1 MQQKICFGK
10 HSKVGEPMAVTSI
23 WSITSRV
30 DSVID
35 YVSNPEKT
43 IAQESDMNAALH
55 TIDDV
60 VEYAVDDLKTEERV
74 YVSGI
79 RCDPEFAA
87 RQFQKTKQHYKK
99 TGGILAFHGYQSF
112 KPGEVDADTAHRI
125 GVELAKE
132 LWGDRFEVVVA
143 THLNT
148 DHYHNHFVIN
158 SVSIVDGYR
167 YYDNKETYRRM
178 REVSDRLCKAHQLSV
193 IKNPGGK
200 GKSYAEWSAEKNGK
214 PTYRGMVKADIDRA
228 ILASTTMR
236 DFYRVMEQM
245 GYTFKLRKKNGQP
258 LAHPV
263 AVPPGGGNGVR
274 MDGLGEE
281 YTLDGITQRIL
292 RNMRKRI
299 PFPEAENRRLGR
311 YRYRGNFKKSRKAT
325 GLRALYFYYCYR
337 LKIIVK
343 HPASTKKVL
352 GVLRED
358 IIQLDKRIAETR
370 FLGKYK
376 IETADDLAGRKQYAD
391 TQIEVLTDQRK
402 DLRNALK
409 RITRKGNAA
418 EIEATKEKISALT
431 DELIKLRKE
440 VKLCDSIAERSG
452 LVKEGLEAIIEQDTS
467 ERKEKNQYE
476 HSRRRSGTDRQNVTQ
491 WR

>member
-1 MQQKICFGK
+1 
-10 HSKVGEPMAVTSI
+10 MAVTSL
-23 WSITSRV
+23 WARNVRV
-30 DSVID
+30 DQVID
-35 YVSNPEKT
+35 YVRNPDKVT
-43 IAQESDMNAALH
+43 ESAAEQIAALH
-55 TIDDV
+55 EIDGV
-60 VEYAVDDLKTEERV
+60 IEYATNELKTEKRA
-74 YVSGI
+74 YVSCI
-79 RCDPEFAA
+79 NCTSEELAAAEFWETKVYWERTLKAD
-87 RQFQKTKQHYKK
+87 KT
-99 TGGILAFHGYQSF
+99 TGRLCYHGYQSF
-112 KPGEVDADTAHRI
+112 KPGEVDAETAHKI
-125 GVELAKE
+125 GVALAEE
-132 LWGDRFEVVVA
+132 LWGGRFQVVVA

-148 DHYHNHFVIN
+148 DHIHNHFVIN
-158 SVSIVDGYR
+158 SVSDLDGKKFHSGA
-167 YYDNKETYRRM
+167 KELALL
-178 REVSDRLCKAHQLSV
+178 RETSDRLCREHQLSV

-263 AVPPGGGNGVR
+263 AIPPGGGNGVR

-281 YTLDGITQRIL
+281 YTPDGITQRIL

-299 PFPEAENRRLGR
+299 PFLEAENRRLGR
-311 YRYRGNFKKSRKAT
+311 YRYRGNFKKHKKAT

-358 IIQLDKRIAETR
+358 ILKLDQRIAETR
-370 FLGKYK
+370 FLGKHK
-376 IETADDLAGRKQYAD
+376 IETAAELAERKQYAEK
-391 TQIEVLTDQRK
+391 QIQVLTDQRK

-409 RITRKGNAA
+409 RITRKGDA
-418 EIEATKEKISALT
+418 EEIQATKEKISVLT
-431 DELIKLRKE
+431 DELIKLRRE
-440 VKLCDSIAERSG
+440 VKLCESIAERSG
-452 LVKEGLEAIIEQDTS
+452 LVKEGLESIIEQDIS
-467 ERKEKNQYE
+467 ERKEKTQHE

>member
-1 MQQKICFGK
+1 METKRCFGK
-10 HSKVGEPMAVTSI
+10 MDGRTC
-23 WSITSRV
+23 
-30 DSVID
+30 
-35 YVSNPEKT
+35 Y
-43 IAQESDMNAALH
+43 
-55 TIDDV
+55 
-60 VEYAVDDLKTEERV
+60 
-74 YVSGI
+74 
-79 RCDPEFAA
+79 
-87 RQFQKTKQHYKK
+87 
-99 TGGILAFHGYQSF
+99 HGFQSF
-112 KPGEVDADTAHRI
+112 RAGEVDADTAHRI

-158 SVSIVDGYR
+158 SVSSVDGRKFSNRKPDYA
-167 YYDNKETYRRM
+167 RM
-178 REVSDRLCKAHQLSV
+178 REVSDRLCKEHQLSV
-193 IKNPGGK
+193 IKNPKGK
-200 GKSYAEWSAEKNGK
+200 GKSYSQWSAEKNGK
-214 PTYRGMVKADIDRA
+214 PTYPSLVKADIDRA

-236 DFYRVMEQM
+236 DFQRVMEQM
-245 GYTFKLRKKNGQP
+245 GYTFKWFKKNGQQ
-258 LAHPV
+258 LEHQV
-263 AVPPGGGNGVR
+263 AIPPGAKKGVR
-274 MDGLGEE
+274 LDRLGEE
-281 YTLDGITQRIL
+281 YTFDGITQRIL

-299 PFPEAENRRLGR
+299 PFPETENRRLGR
-311 YRYRGNFKKSRKAT
+311 YRYRGNFKKHKKAT

-358 IIQLDKRIAETR
+358 IVKLDQRIAETR

-376 IETADDLAGRKQYAD
+376 IETADDLADRKQYAD
-391 TQIEVLTDQRK
+391 NQIQVLTDQRK
-402 DLRNALK
+402 NLRNALK
-409 RITRKGNAA
+409 RITRKGDAA

>member
-1 MQQKICFGK
+1 
-10 HSKVGEPMAVTSI
+10 MAVTSI
-23 WSITSRV
+23 WPITGNP
-30 DSVID
+30 DGVIE
-35 YVSNPEKT
+35 YAINPEKT
-43 IAQESDMNAALH
+43 SEESREETAALH
-55 TIDDV
+55 AIDNV
-60 VEYAVDDLKTEERV
+60 VEYTADDLKTEKRM
-74 YVSGI
+74 YVSGVNCQI
-79 RCDPEFAA
+79 PYAKE
-87 RQFQKTKQHYKK
+87 QFMETKRLFGQMDGRTCY
-99 TGGILAFHGYQSF
+99 HGYQSF
-112 KPGEVDADTAHRI
+112 RAGEVDADTAHRI
-125 GVELAKE
+125 GVALAKE

-158 SVSIVDGYR
+158 SVSRVDGKKFSNRKPDYA
-167 YYDNKETYRRM
+167 RM
-178 REVSDRLCKAHQLSV
+178 REVSDRLCKEHQLSV
-193 IKNPGGK
+193 IKNPKGK
-200 GKSYAEWSAEKNGK
+200 GKSYAQWSAEKNGK
-214 PTYRGMVKADIDRA
+214 PTYQSMVQADIDRA

-236 DFYRVMEQM
+236 DFQRVMEQM
-245 GYTFKLRKKNGQP
+245 GYTFKWFKKNGQQ
-258 LAHPV
+258 LEHQV
-263 AVPPGGGNGVR
+263 AIPPGAKKGVR
-274 MDGLGEE
+274 LDRLGEE
-281 YTLDGITQRIL
+281 YTYDGITQRIL

-311 YRYRGNFKKSRKAT
+311 YRYRGNFKKHKKAT

-343 HPASTKKVL
+343 HPASAKKVL

-391 TQIEVLTDQRK
+391 NQIEVLTDQRK

-409 RITRKGNAA
+409 RITRKGDAA
-418 EIEATKEKISALT
+418 EITATKEKISALT

-440 VKLCDSIAERSG
+440 VKLCESIAERSG
-452 LVKEGLEAIIEQDTS
+452 LVKEGLESIIEQDIS
-467 ERKEKNQYE
+467 ERKEKTQHE
-476 HSRRRSGTDRQNVTQ
+476 HSRRRSGTDRQNVTK

>member
-1 MQQKICFGK
+1 
-10 HSKVGEPMAVTSI
+10 MAVTSI
-23 WSITSRV
+23 WSIKSRV

-43 IAQESDMNAALH
+43 IAQASDLNAALH

-148 DHYHNHFVIN
+148 DHFHNHFVIN

-178 REVSDRLCKAHQLSV
+178 REVSDRLCKENQLSV

-214 PTYRGMVKADIDRA
+214 PTYRGLVKADIDRA

-245 GYTFKLRKKNGQP
+245 GYTFKLHKKNGQP

-263 AVPPGGGNGVR
+263 AIPPSGGNGVR

-311 YRYRGNFKKSRKAT
+311 YRYRGNFKKHKKVT

-343 HPASTKKVL
+343 HPASTKKVP

-358 IIQLDKRIAETR
+358 ILKLDKRIEETR

-376 IETADDLAGRKQYAD
+376 IETADELTGRKEYAE
-391 TQIEVLTDQRK
+391 TQIQVLTDQRK
-402 DLRNALK
+402 ELYNALK
-409 RITRKGNAA
+409 RIKRKGDA
-418 EIEATKEKISALT
+418 EEISATKDKISVLSA
-431 DELIKLRKE
+431 ELKQLRRE

-452 LVKEGLEAIIEQDTS
+452 LVKEGLESIIEQDIS
-467 ERKEKNQYE
+467 ERKEKTQHE

>member
-1 MQQKICFGK
+1 METKRLFGQMD
-10 HSKVGEPMAVTSI
+10 GRTC
-23 WSITSRV
+23 
-30 DSVID
+30 
-35 YVSNPEKT
+35 Y
-43 IAQESDMNAALH
+43 
-55 TIDDV
+55 
-60 VEYAVDDLKTEERV
+60 
-74 YVSGI
+74 
-79 RCDPEFAA
+79 
-87 RQFQKTKQHYKK
+87 
-99 TGGILAFHGYQSF
+99 HGYQSF
-112 KPGEVDADTAHRI
+112 RAGEVDADTAHRI
-125 GVELAKE
+125 GVALAKE

-158 SVSIVDGYR
+158 SVSRVDGKKFSNRKPDYA
-167 YYDNKETYRRM
+167 RM
-178 REVSDRLCKAHQLSV
+178 REVSDRLCKEHQLSV
-193 IKNPGGK
+193 IKDPQWN
-200 GKSYAEWSAEKNGK
+200 GKSYAEWSANKHGK
-214 PTYRGMVKADIDRA
+214 PTYRDIVKADIDRA

-245 GYTFKLRKKNGQP
+245 GYTFKRNKENGQP

-263 AVPPGGGNGVR
+263 ALPPGAKKGVR
-274 MDGLGEE
+274 MDRLGEE
-281 YTLDGITQRIL
+281 YTFGGITQRIL

-311 YRYRGNFKKSRKAT
+311 YRYRGNFKKHKKAT

-376 IETADDLAGRKQYAD
+376 IETAADLADRKQYAD

-409 RITRKGNAA
+409 RITRKGDAA

-467 ERKEKNQYE
+467 ERKEKKQYE

>member
-1 MQQKICFGK
+1 
-10 HSKVGEPMAVTSI
+10 MAVTSI
-23 WSITSRV
+23 WPITGNPNG
-30 DSVID
+30 VIE
-35 YVSNPEKT
+35 YAINPEKT
-43 IAQESDMNAALH
+43 SADSREETAALH
-55 TIDDV
+55 AIDKV
-60 VEYAVDDLKTEERV
+60 VEYTADDLKTEKRM
-74 YVSGI
+74 YVSGVN
-79 RCDPEFAA
+79 CQVPFAKE
-87 RQFQKTKQHYKK
+87 QFMETKRRFNQMNGRTCY
-99 TGGILAFHGYQSF
+99 HGYQSF
-112 KPGEVDADTAHRI
+112 RAGEVDADTAHRI

-132 LWGDRFEVVVA
+132 LWGDQFEVVVA

-158 SVSIVDGYR
+158 SVSSVDGRKFSNRKPDYA
-167 YYDNKETYRRM
+167 RM
-178 REVSDRLCKAHQLSV
+178 REVSDRLCKEHQLSV
-193 IKNPGGK
+193 IKNPKGK
-200 GKSYAEWSAEKNGK
+200 GKSYSQWSAEKNGK
-214 PTYRGMVKADIDRA
+214 PSYPSLVKADIDRA

-236 DFYRVMEQM
+236 DFQRVMEQM
-245 GYTFKLRKKNGQP
+245 GYTFKWFKKNGQQ
-258 LAHPV
+258 LEHQV
-263 AVPPGGGNGVR
+263 AIPPGAKKGVR
-274 MDGLGEE
+274 LDRLGEE
-281 YTLDGITQRIL
+281 YTFDGITQRIL

-311 YRYRGNFKKSRKAT
+311 YRYRGNFKKHKKTT

-358 IIQLDKRIAETR
+358 IVKLDQRIAETR

-391 TQIEVLTDQRK
+391 NQIQVLTDQRK

-409 RITRKGNAA
+409 RITRKGDAA

>member
-1 MQQKICFGK
+1 
-10 HSKVGEPMAVTSI
+10 MAVTSI
-23 WSITSRV
+23 WPITGNP
-30 DSVID
+30 DGVIE
-35 YVSNPEKT
+35 YAINPEKT
-43 IAQESDMNAALH
+43 AEASRKETAALH
-55 TIDDV
+55 AIDNV
-60 VEYAVDDLKTEERV
+60 VEYTADDLKTEKRM
-74 YVSGI
+74 YVSGVNCQI
-79 RCDPEFAA
+79 PFAKE
-87 RQFQKTKQHYKK
+87 QFMETKRRFGKLDGRTCY
-99 TGGILAFHGYQSF
+99 HGYQSF
-112 KPGEVDADTAHRI
+112 RAGEVDADTAHRI
-125 GVELAKE
+125 GVALAKE

-158 SVSIVDGYR
+158 SVSSVDGRKFSNRKPDYA
-167 YYDNKETYRRM
+167 RM
-178 REVSDRLCKAHQLSV
+178 REVSDRLCKEHQLSV

-263 AVPPGGGNGVR
+263 AIPPGGGNGVR

-311 YRYRGNFKKSRKAT
+311 YRYRGNFKKHKKAT

-358 IIQLDKRIAETR
+358 ILKLDQRIAETR
-370 FLGKYK
+370 FLGKHR
-376 IETADDLAGRKQYAD
+376 IETAADLANRRQYAEN
-391 TQIEVLTDQRK
+391 QIEVLTDQRK

-409 RITRKGNAA
+409 RITRTGDAA
-418 EIEATKEKISALT
+418 EITATKDKISALT
-431 DELIKLRKE
+431 DELKQLRQE
-440 VKLCDSIAERSG
+440 VKLCESIAERSG
-452 LVKEGLEAIIEQDTS
+452 LVKEGLEAIIEQDIS
-467 ERKEKNQYE
+467 ERKEKSKYE

>member
-1 MQQKICFGK
+1 METKRRFGK
-10 HSKVGEPMAVTSI
+10 MDGRTC
-23 WSITSRV
+23 
-30 DSVID
+30 
-35 YVSNPEKT
+35 Y
-43 IAQESDMNAALH
+43 
-55 TIDDV
+55 
-60 VEYAVDDLKTEERV
+60 
-74 YVSGI
+74 
-79 RCDPEFAA
+79 
-87 RQFQKTKQHYKK
+87 
-99 TGGILAFHGYQSF
+99 HGYQSF
-112 KPGEVDADTAHRI
+112 RAGEVDADTAHRI

-132 LWGDRFEVVVA
+132 LWGDQFEVVVA

-158 SVSIVDGYR
+158 SVSSVDGRKFSNRKPDYA
-167 YYDNKETYRRM
+167 RM
-178 REVSDRLCKAHQLSV
+178 REVSDRLCKEHQLSV
-193 IKNPGGK
+193 IKNPKGK
-200 GKSYAEWSAEKNGK
+200 GKSYSQWSAEKNGK
-214 PTYRGMVKADIDRA
+214 PTYPSLVKDDVDRA

-236 DFYRVMEQM
+236 DFQRVMEQM
-245 GYTFKLRKKNGQP
+245 GYTFKWFKKNGQQ
-258 LAHPV
+258 LEHQV
-263 AVPPGGGNGVR
+263 AIPPGAKKGVR
-274 MDGLGEE
+274 LDRLGEE
-281 YTLDGITQRIL
+281 YTFDGITQRIL

-311 YRYRGNFKKSRKAT
+311 YRYRGNFKKHKKAT

-358 IIQLDKRIAETR
+358 IVKLDQRIAETR

-391 TQIEVLTDQRK
+391 NQIQVLTDQRK

-409 RITRKGNAA
+409 RITRKGDAA

-440 VKLCDSIAERSG
+440 VKLCDSIAVRSG

>member
-1 MQQKICFGK
+1 
-10 HSKVGEPMAVTSI
+10 MAVTSI
-23 WSITSRV
+23 WPITGNP
-30 DSVID
+30 DGVIE
-35 YVSNPEKT
+35 YAINPQKT
-43 IAQESDMNAALH
+43 SEANLEETAALH
-55 TIDDV
+55 AIDNV
-60 VEYAVDDLKTEERV
+60 VEYTADDLKTEKRM
-74 YVSGI
+74 YVSGVNCQI
-79 RCDPEFAA
+79 PFAKE
-87 RQFQKTKQHYKK
+87 QFMETKHRFGKMDGRTCY
-99 TGGILAFHGYQSF
+99 HGYQSF
-112 KPGEVDADTAHRI
+112 RAGEVDADTAHRI

-158 SVSIVDGYR
+158 SVSSVDGRKFSNRKPDYA
-167 YYDNKETYRRM
+167 RM
-178 REVSDRLCKAHQLSV
+178 REVSDRLCKEHQLSV
-193 IKNPGGK
+193 IKDPQWN
-200 GKSYAEWSAEKNGK
+200 GKSYAEWSANKHGK
-214 PTYRGMVKADIDRA
+214 PTYRDIVKADIDRA

-245 GYTFKLRKKNGQP
+245 GYTFKRNKENGQP

-263 AVPPGGGNGVR
+263 ALPPGAKKGVR
-274 MDGLGEE
+274 MDRLGEE
-281 YTLDGITQRIL
+281 YTFDGITQRIL

-311 YRYRGNFKKSRKAT
+311 YRYRGNFKKHKKAT

-337 LKIIVK
+337 LKTIVK

-358 IIQLDKRIAETR
+358 IVKLDQRIAETR

-391 TQIEVLTDQRK
+391 NQIQVLTDQRK

-409 RITRKGNAA
+409 RITRKGDAA

-467 ERKEKNQYE
+467 ERKEKSKYE
-476 HSRRRSGTDRQNVTQ
+476 HSKRRSGTDRQNVTG

>member
-1 MQQKICFGK
+1 
-10 HSKVGEPMAVTSI
+10 MAVTSI
-23 WSITSRV
+23 WPITGNP
-30 DSVID
+30 DGVIE
-35 YVSNPEKT
+35 YAINPEKT
-43 IAQESDMNAALH
+43 SEASREETAALH
-55 TIDDV
+55 AIDNV
-60 VEYAVDDLKTEERV
+60 VEYTADDLKTEKRM
-74 YVSGI
+74 YVSGVNCQI
-79 RCDPEFAA
+79 PYAKE
-87 RQFQKTKQHYKK
+87 QFMETKCRFGKLDGRTCY
-99 TGGILAFHGYQSF
+99 HGYQSF
-112 KPGEVDADTAHRI
+112 RAGEVDADTAHRI
-125 GVELAKE
+125 GVALAKE

-158 SVSIVDGYR
+158 SVSRVDGRKFSNRKPDYA
-167 YYDNKETYRRM
+167 RM
-178 REVSDRLCKAHQLSV
+178 REVSDRLCKEHQLSV

-263 AVPPGGGNGVR
+263 AIPPGGGNGVR

-325 GLRALYFYYCYR
+325 GLRGLYFYYCYR

-358 IIQLDKRIAETR
+358 ILKLDQRIEETR
-370 FLGKYK
+370 FLGKHK
-376 IETADDLAGRKQYAD
+376 IETAAELTDRKQYAEN
-391 TQIEVLTDQRK
+391 QIQVLTEQRK

-409 RITRKGNAA
+409 RITRKGDAE
-418 EIEATKEKISALT
+418 EIEVTKEKISALT

-440 VKLCDSIAERSG
+440 VKLCDSIAVRSG
-452 LVKEGLEAIIEQDTS
+452 LVKEGLEAIIEQDIS
-467 ERKEKNQYE
+467 ERKEKTEHE
-476 HSRRRSGTDRQNVTQ
+476 HSRRRSGTDRQNVTK

>member
-1 MQQKICFGK
+1 
-10 HSKVGEPMAVTSI
+10 MAVTSI
-23 WSITSRV
+23 WPITGNP
-30 DSVID
+30 DGVIE
-35 YVSNPEKT
+35 YAINPEKT
-43 IAQESDMNAALH
+43 SEESREETAALH
-55 TIDDV
+55 AIDNV
-60 VEYAVDDLKTEERV
+60 LEYTADDLKTEKRM
-74 YVSGI
+74 YVSGVNCQI
-79 RCDPEFAA
+79 PYAKE
-87 RQFQKTKQHYKK
+87 QFMETKRLFGQMDGRTCY
-99 TGGILAFHGYQSF
+99 HGYQSF
-112 KPGEVDADTAHRI
+112 RAGEVDADTAHRI

-158 SVSIVDGYR
+158 SVSRVDGKKFSNRKPDYA
-167 YYDNKETYRRM
+167 RM
-178 REVSDRLCKAHQLSV
+178 REVSDRLCKEHQLSV
-193 IKNPGGK
+193 IKDPQWN
-200 GKSYAEWSAEKNGK
+200 GKSYAEWSANKHGK
-214 PTYRGMVKADIDRA
+214 PTYRDIVKADIDRA

-245 GYTFKLRKKNGQP
+245 GYTFKRNKENGQP

-263 AVPPGGGNGVR
+263 ALPPGAKKGVR
-274 MDGLGEE
+274 MDRLGEE
-281 YTLDGITQRIL
+281 YTFDGITQRIL

-311 YRYRGNFKKSRKAT
+311 YRYRGNFKKHKKAT

-402 DLRNALK
+402 ELRNALK
-409 RITRKGNAA
+409 RITRKGDAV

-440 VKLCDSIAERSG
+440 VKLCDSIAVRSG
-452 LVKEGLEAIIEQDTS
+452 LVKEGLEAIIEQYTS

>member
-1 MQQKICFGK
+1 
-10 HSKVGEPMAVTSI
+10 MAVTSI
-23 WSITSRV
+23 WPITGNP
-30 DSVID
+30 DGVIE
-35 YVSNPEKT
+35 YAINPEKT
-43 IAQESDMNAALH
+43 SEESREETAALH
-55 TIDDV
+55 AIDNV
-60 VEYAVDDLKTEERV
+60 VEYTADDLKTEKRM
-74 YVSGI
+74 YVSGVNCQI
-79 RCDPEFAA
+79 PFAKE
-87 RQFQKTKQHYKK
+87 QFMETKRRFGKLDGRTCY
-99 TGGILAFHGYQSF
+99 HGYQSF
-112 KPGEVDADTAHRI
+112 RAGEVDADTAHRI
-125 GVELAKE
+125 GVALAKE

-158 SVSIVDGYR
+158 SVSSVDGRKFSNRKPDYA
-167 YYDNKETYRRM
+167 RM
-178 REVSDRLCKAHQLSV
+178 REVSDRLCKEHQLSV
-193 IKNPGGK
+193 IKDPKWN
-200 GKSYAEWSAEKNGK
+200 GKSYAEWSANKHGK
-214 PTYRGMVKADIDRA
+214 PTYRDIVKADIDRA

-245 GYTFKLRKKNGQP
+245 GYTFKRHKENGQP

-263 AVPPGGGNGVR
+263 ALPPGSKKGVR
-274 MDGLGEE
+274 MDRLGEE
-281 YTLDGITQRIL
+281 YTFDGITQRIL

-299 PFPEAENRRLGR
+299 PFPEAENRHLGR
-311 YRYRGNFKKSRKAT
+311 YRYRGNFKKHKKAT

-358 IIQLDKRIAETR
+358 IVKLDQRIAETR

-409 RITRKGNAA
+409 RITRKGDAA

>member
-1 MQQKICFGK
+1 
-10 HSKVGEPMAVTSI
+10 MAVTSI
-23 WSITSRV
+23 WPITGNPNG
-30 DSVID
+30 VIE
-35 YVSNPEKT
+35 YAINPEKT
-43 IAQESDMNAALH
+43 SADSREETAALH
-55 TIDDV
+55 AIDKV
-60 VEYAVDDLKTEERV
+60 VEYTADDLKTEKRM
-74 YVSGI
+74 YVSGVN
-79 RCDPEFAA
+79 CQVPFAKE
-87 RQFQKTKQHYKK
+87 QFMETKRRFNQMNGRTCY
-99 TGGILAFHGYQSF
+99 HGYQSF
-112 KPGEVDADTAHRI
+112 RAGEVDADTAHRI

-132 LWGDRFEVVVA
+132 LWGDQFEVVVA

-158 SVSIVDGYR
+158 SVSSVDGRKFSNRKPDYA
-167 YYDNKETYRRM
+167 RM
-178 REVSDRLCKAHQLSV
+178 REVSDRLCKEHQLSV
-193 IKNPGGK
+193 IKNPKGK
-200 GKSYAEWSAEKNGK
+200 GKSYSQWSAEKNGK
-214 PTYRGMVKADIDRA
+214 PTYPSLVKADIDRA

-236 DFYRVMEQM
+236 DFQRVMEQM
-245 GYTFKLRKKNGQP
+245 GYTFKWFKKNGQQ
-258 LAHPV
+258 LEHQV
-263 AVPPGGGNGVR
+263 AIPPGAKKGVR
-274 MDGLGEE
+274 LDRLGEE
-281 YTLDGITQRIL
+281 YTFDGITHRIL

-311 YRYRGNFKKSRKAT
+311 YRYRGNFKKHKKAT

-358 IIQLDKRIAETR
+358 IVKLDQRIAETR

-391 TQIEVLTDQRK
+391 NQIQVLTDQRK

-409 RITRKGNAA
+409 RITRKGDA
-418 EIEATKEKISALT
+418 EEITATKEKISALT

>member
-1 MQQKICFGK
+1 
-10 HSKVGEPMAVTSI
+10 MAVTSI
-23 WSITSRV
+23 WPITGNP
-30 DSVID
+30 DGVIE
-35 YVSNPEKT
+35 YAINPEKT
-43 IAQESDMNAALH
+43 TGASREETAALH
-55 TIDDV
+55 AIDNV
-60 VEYAVDDLKTEERV
+60 VEYTADDLKTEKRM
-74 YVSGI
+74 YVSGVNCQI
-79 RCDPEFAA
+79 PYAKE
-87 RQFQKTKQHYKK
+87 QFMETKRLFGQMDGRTCY
-99 TGGILAFHGYQSF
+99 HGYQSF
-112 KPGEVDADTAHRI
+112 RAGEVDADTAHRI

-158 SVSIVDGYR
+158 SVSSVDGRKFSNRKPDYA
-167 YYDNKETYRRM
+167 RM
-178 REVSDRLCKAHQLSV
+178 REVSDRLCKEHQLSV
-193 IKNPGGK
+193 IKDPQWN
-200 GKSYAEWSAEKNGK
+200 GKSYAEWSANKHGK
-214 PTYRGMVKADIDRA
+214 PTYRDIVKADIDRA

-245 GYTFKLRKKNGQP
+245 GYTFKRNKENGQP

-263 AVPPGGGNGVR
+263 ALPPGAKKGVR
-274 MDGLGEE
+274 MDRLGEE
-281 YTLDGITQRIL
+281 YTFDGITQRIL

-311 YRYRGNFKKSRKAT
+311 YRYRGNFKKHKKAT

-358 IIQLDKRIAETR
+358 ILKLDQRIAETR

-376 IETADDLAGRKQYAD
+376 IETADELAARKQYAD
-391 TQIEVLTDQRK
+391 NQIQVLTDQRK
-402 DLRNALK
+402 ELYNALK
-409 RITRKGNAA
+409 RIKRKGDTE
-418 EIEATKEKISALT
+418 EISATKDKISALSG
-431 DELIKLRKE
+431 ELKQLRQE

-476 HSRRRSGTDRQNVTQ
+476 HSRRRSGTDRQNVTG

>member
-1 MQQKICFGK
+1 
-10 HSKVGEPMAVTSI
+10 MAVTSI
-23 WSITSRV
+23 WPITGNP
-30 DSVID
+30 DGVIE
-35 YVSNPEKT
+35 YAINPEKT
-43 IAQESDMNAALH
+43 SEESREETAALH
-55 TIDDV
+55 AIDNV
-60 VEYAVDDLKTEERV
+60 VEYTADDLKTEKRM
-74 YVSGI
+74 YVSSVNCQI
-79 RCDPEFAA
+79 PFAKE
-87 RQFQKTKQHYKK
+87 QFMETKRRFGKMDGRTCY
-99 TGGILAFHGYQSF
+99 HGYQSF
-112 KPGEVDADTAHRI
+112 RAGEVDADTAHRI

-158 SVSIVDGYR
+158 SVSSVDGRKFSNRKPDYA
-167 YYDNKETYRRM
+167 RM
-178 REVSDRLCKAHQLSV
+178 REVSDRLCKEHHLSV
-193 IKNPGGK
+193 IKDPQWN
-200 GKSYAEWSAEKNGK
+200 GKSYAEWSANKHGK
-214 PTYRGMVKADIDRA
+214 PTYRDIVKADIDRA

-245 GYTFKLRKKNGQP
+245 GYTFKRLKENGQP

-263 AVPPGGGNGVR
+263 ALPPGAKKGVR
-274 MDGLGEE
+274 MDRLGED
-281 YTLDGITQRIL
+281 YTFDGITQRIL

-311 YRYRGNFKKSRKAT
+311 YRYRGNFKKHKKAT

-376 IETADDLAGRKQYAD
+376 IETAADLADRKQYAD

-409 RITRKGNAA
+409 RITRKGDTA

>member
-1 MQQKICFGK
+1 
-10 HSKVGEPMAVTSI
+10 MAVTSI
-23 WSITSRV
+23 WPITGNP
-30 DSVID
+30 DGVIE
-35 YVSNPEKT
+35 YAINPEKT
-43 IAQESDMNAALH
+43 SEATLEETAALH
-55 TIDDV
+55 AINNV
-60 VEYAVDDLKTEERV
+60 VEYTADDLKTEKRM
-74 YVSGI
+74 YVSGVNCQI
-79 RCDPEFAA
+79 PYAKE
-87 RQFQKTKQHYKK
+87 QFMETKCRFGKMDGRTCY
-99 TGGILAFHGYQSF
+99 HGYQSF
-112 KPGEVDADTAHRI
+112 RAGEVDADTAHRI
-125 GVELAKE
+125 GVALAKE

-158 SVSIVDGYR
+158 SVSCVDGRKFSNRKPDYAC
-167 YYDNKETYRRM
+167 M
-178 REVSDRLCKAHQLSV
+178 REVSDRLCKEHQLSV

-263 AVPPGGGNGVR
+263 AIPPGGGNGVR

-299 PFPEAENRRLGR
+299 PFPEVENRRLGR
-311 YRYRGNFKKSRKAT
+311 YRYRGNFKKHKKAT

-358 IIQLDKRIAETR
+358 ILKLDQRIEETR
-370 FLGKYK
+370 FLGKHK
-376 IETADDLAGRKQYAD
+376 IETADELTGRKQYAEN
-391 TQIEVLTDQRK
+391 QIQVLTDQRK
-402 DLRNALK
+402 ELYNALK
-409 RITRKGNAA
+409 RIKRKGDA
-418 EIEATKEKISALT
+418 EEISATKDKISALSA
-431 DELIKLRKE
+431 ELKQLRRE
-440 VKLCDSIAERSG
+440 VKLCESIAERSG
-452 LVKEGLEAIIEQDTS
+452 LVKEGLEAIIEQDIS
-467 ERKEKNQYE
+467 ERKEKQAHE
-476 HSRRRSGTDRQNVTQ
+476 HSRRRSGTDRQNVTK